1 MSALAV
7 MLTTTAVASWLC
19 LSIQNAG
26 FVNQLPKNV
35 SDTEDTRRHNV
46 NN

>member
-1 MSALAV
+1 
-7 MLTTTAVASWLC
+7 MLTTTAVASVALSQ
-19 LSIQNAG
+19 SIQNAG
-26 FVNQLPKNV
+26 FVNQLSKNV